1 MVGKELKPKH
11 LQEKVWLIFGYVLG
25 SVFVAQPSKVCR
37 DRQKT
42 WQRREKNQA
51 TWKDNKY
58 QQTKKEME
66 RATRSKRKTNVTI
79 LWWICWSWSPQKLN
93 SLGSCWFPLWVRRP
107 HPVDTAGWWRR
118 AWPGGAYGETKCGHQ
133 SRFSPKTSKW
143 HIFAFTKCKGK
154 LGSLNLFKSRFFL
167 LVFFA
172 VHFLQQNAHSG
183 SKLVFGFLESGMQK
197 KHQSRFN
204 SSLLGK
210 TFTKC
215 H

>member
-1 MVGKELKPKH
+1 
-11 LQEKVWLIFGYVLG
+11 
-25 SVFVAQPSKVCR
+25 
-37 DRQKT
+37 
-42 WQRREKNQA
+42 
-51 TWKDNKY
+51 
-58 QQTKKEME
+58 ME

-93 SLGSCWFPLWVRRP
+93 SLGSMLVSVVGSTTAPG
-107 HPVDTAGWWRR
+107 DTAGWWRR

-133 SRFSPKTSKW
+133 PRFSPKTFKW

-154 LGSLNLFKSRFFL
+154 LGSLNPFKSGFYFL
-167 LVFFA
+167 LVVFSA
-172 VHFLQQNAHSG
+172 VHFLQRNAHSG

-197 KHQSRFN
+197 KQQSRFN
-204 SSLLGK
+204 PSMLGK